1 MLALEGSDIS
11 FLRSL
16 DCFKRPIAIYILL
29 LTEHLLFYTPAGWAA
44 FVGT

>member
-1 MLALEGSDIS
+1 MLALEGSDNS
-11 FLRSL
+11 LLRSL
-16 DCFKRPIAIYILL
+16 DCFKPPIATNILL